1 MNCEPH
7 GFGGGEVD
15 DQLELR
21 GPLDRQIG
29 VVNCHGATRARMS
42 APARR
47 ITQRGQP
54 LSADGRTAEAVVSPV
69 GVRNPAP

>member
-1 MNCEPH
+1 
-7 GFGGGEVD
+7 
-15 DQLELR
+15 
-21 GPLDRQIG
+21 
-29 VVNCHGATRARMS
+29 MS